1 MACFSKVF
9 QSQQPICYCTLCVV
23 CTAEY
28 SQKQS
33 LVIFRRFTRETRGEW
48 CRGSLLSRHSFQND
62 YTAQNE
68 DEIFRKS
75 SKTKTLE
82 KSFSP
87 FPKQRVYNLPFSKLS
102 QMILIRRVVPPIY
115 LCSVLERQLL
125 ISVTVTPVFR
135 RFHVVVCSVAAVSSA
150 EVVGIKPVMTNQFGI

>member
-9 QSQQPICYCTLCVV
+9 QSQKPITTRYLLLHIMC

-33 LVIFRRFTRETRGEW
+33 LVIFGSFTRETSREW
-48 CRGSLLSRHSFQND
+48 CCGSQLSRHSFQND

-87 FPKQRVYNLPFSKLS
+87 FPKQRVYNLRFSKLS
-102 QMILIRRVVPPIY
+102 QMILIRRVVPLY
-115 LCSVLERQLL
+115 MYACSVEATLN
-125 ISVTVTPVFR
+125 ICNCYSCV
-135 RFHVVVCSVAAVSSA
+135 
-150 EVVGIKPVMTNQFGI
+150 